1 MVKILSNI
9 KSKIEYERGKT
20 KKIEKKIIKEGVRFD
35 ASLIQLDANI
45 KVIKDVLF
53 KEKKITEE
61 EFELEYLKKVQ
72 IILKN
77 ILEEI
82 KKVRKKQLGKL
93 IVPKTNLPKDLKGFD
108 A

>member
-1 MVKILSNI
+1 MVKILKNI
-9 KSKIEYERGKT
+9 KGKIEYERSKAE
-20 KKIEKKIIKEGVRFD
+20 KIEKKILKEGVRFD

-61 EFELEYLKKVQ
+61 EFELEYLKKIQ

-77 ILEEI
+77 ILEEV
-82 KKVRKKQLGKL
+82 KKAKKKQIRNL
-93 IVPKTNLPKDLKGFD
+93 IVPRTTLPKDLKGFD